1 MRHPLKS
8 YNKTDSYY
16 NNDLE
21 DYVIGENDKDLMYR
35 LMAANDPSHYK
46 FLRMIQVW
54 VDVTLPRYVWSE
66 WDTYRIGTTSN
77 SQSTMHRLIRDGVTA
92 DDLEYEWG
100 FDEDLDKQML
110 DTIDTINHIV
120 DLYKQEGLSKEEKE
134 KYFLMAKSFL
144 PECYKQTRMVN
155 LNYQVLRNMYHQ
167 RKNHRLPQWHDD
179 FTRWVKTLPMS
190 ELITDFWNKG

>member
-1 MRHPLKS
+1 M
-8 YNKTDSYY
+8 DSYY
-16 NNDLE
+16 DNE
-21 DYVIGENDKDLMYR
+21 SGYYVIGQNDKDLMYR

-54 VDVTLPRYVWSE
+54 IDVTAARYWFSE
-66 WDTYRIGTTSN
+66 WDTYRVGTTSN
-77 SQSTMHRLIRDGVTA
+77 SQSTMHRLMRDGVTA
-92 DDLEYEWG
+92 DNLEYEWG

-134 KYFLMAKSFL
+134 KYFIMAKSFL
-144 PECYKQTRMVN
+144 PECYTQTRTIN

-167 RKNHRLPQWHDD
+167 RKNHRLPQWHSD
-179 FTRWVKTLPMS
+179 FTNWVETLPMS
-190 ELITDFWNKG
+190 ELITEFWDKE